1 MHILFKN
8 KTVYFVKEI
17 FPFFEES
24 FLICSI
30 SVLRNCTHRKCFR
43 MTSFFVLIG
52 YRFNAG
58 LHQMNYSYPCIT
70 IASDFFF
77 LLEQG
82 LHQVTILLTF
92 MHSRAAFPVQL
103 QHSTHFYNYHM
114 SNSHECM
121 GVNGEALQL
130 HAVYKRGKKNF
141 EIESSYDKI
150 IITIVPSYTRK
161 NITGSFLPAKIL
173 IRETI
178 FTSYW

>member
-1 MHILFKN
+1 MFPNDVIFCFNRVQVQCWFTPDELLLPLHYYSKW
-8 KTVYFVKEI
+8 FV
-17 FPFFEES
+17 
-24 FLICSI
+24 
-30 SVLRNCTHRKCFR
+30 
-43 MTSFFVLIG
+43 
-52 YRFNAG
+52 
-58 LHQMNYSYPCIT
+58 
-70 IASDFFF
+70 FF

-92 MHSRAAFPVQL
+92 MHSRAAFLVQL
-103 QHSTHFYNYHM
+103 QHSTHFYNYHT

-130 HAVYKRGKKNF
+130 HAVYKREKKNF
-141 EIESSYDKI
+141 FFTTSHARIRISTTCPVRIRIRYYKSRACICTCNEIEGSYDKI
-150 IITIVPSYTRK
+150 IITIESRK